1 MNSIIK
7 RIRTVSMNDRGQI
20 VIPEDIRKGMGIEN
34 GSSLVLIEKDK
45 EIVLRKE
52 TDVASSIGEEENF
65 WKIVSETGLKDAWSE
80 EDKAWDKHYNK
91 MKK

>member
-1 MNSIIK
+1 MNNVIK

-20 VIPEDIRKGMGIEN
+20 VIPEDVRKGMGIAS

-45 EIVLRKE
+45 EIVLRREK
-52 TDVASSIGEEENF
+52 DVATSIGEEEKF
-65 WKIVSETGLKDAWSE
+65 WQIVSETGLKNAWSD